1 MQKIQRSCFRNL
13 TLILQFA
20 HKVFRKLEV
29 ISCAEKIQKVKIRA
43 TAKSASNDQITA
55 FIGDHA
61 HKLFQEAL
69 GQTIQD
75 NQFALKTFLDEAEH
89 RKLTNSIVEWGKQIY
104 LDYKNNNLI
113 EGFQLYEN
121 NTEETTVDLKKL
133 DDFASLAGIRQ
144 SIRKFK
150 PTPISET
157 IVMKL
162 LASGTAAPSSC
173 NRQSWRF
180 KIFTSKVDKAYIAD
194 IRNVNFLKDA
204 PLIIC
209 VLINTELYRDRQ
221 EAHTTGYMDA
231 SAATMNIITAAT
243 ASGLGS
249 CWVNF
254 IASISRQGITEF
266 KKRFKIHNKY
276 EPINLIAIGHPSQ
289 NIVKPRR
296 LDVSDYILP

>member
-1 MQKIQRSCFRNL
+1 MQKIQRSYFRNL
-13 TLILQFA
+13 AVILQFV
-20 HKVFRKLEV
+20 HKVFRKLKV
-29 ISCAEKIQKVKIRA
+29 TSCAEKIQKVKIRA
-43 TAKSASNDQITA
+43 TAKSASNDQINA

-104 LDYKNNNLI
+104 SDYKNDNLV
-113 EGFQLYEN
+113 EGFRNN
-121 NTEETTVDLKKL
+121 NTKEIIIDFKKL
-133 DDFASLAGIRQ
+133 DDFALLAGTRQ

-157 IVMKL
+157 VIMKL
-162 LASGTAAPSSC
+162 LASGIAAPSSC

-180 KIFTSKVDKAYIAD
+180 KIFTSKVDKAYIAN

-209 VLINTELYRDRQ
+209 VLINTELYRNRQ
-221 EAHTTGYMDA
+221 EARITGYMDA
-231 SAATMNIITAAT
+231 SAASMNIITAAT

-254 IASISRQGITEF
+254 IASIGRQGITEF